1 MCSLYFRHDIMASHD
16 LKIRKIKACYGL
28 EGFGIYWAI
37 LETLAEISTVEGG
50 DTSMHLDSFLLAGLI
65 GTKRWRIV
73 DSIIRDFGLFEIEVR
88 KDDRE
93 YFYSRRLRRDFH
105 EGVILRGGAAQ
116 RPDMHEVDEDPE
128 ETAPPRVKTKRE
140 LTPEARKAMSE
151 GGRKG
156 KARLRPENKVDGKV
170 EPSKNKVE
178 PSENKVDGKVEPS
191 KSKVE
196 PSENKVDGKVEP
208 SKNKV
213 EPSENKV
220 DGKVEPSK
228 NKVEPSENKVDGKVE
243 PSKSKV
249 SGGDNRG
256 GKAPKTRRQEDI
268 SLPQPPQGG
277 FESVRAEIDKIEDE
291 WLRRT
296 VDSMLFPDTAYKAY
310 GLAFQKIY
318 NEVTGDDP
326 SFAKSA
332 KLPYGVIG
340 HAKEVFWLLM
350 PKREDGSTGRPSVGD
365 VIGAL
370 GQVREVFQK
379 AKASSF
385 IRSKPAMANLS
396 WLIEPNNFVK
406 VSEGVY
412 RDAPS
417 SSPTNTTPPPAARG
431 YSNAMWKREER
442 SEVVLSPDLQAIY
455 ERHQEEVKQ
464 RQHAN
469 DRRAEESEGGA
480 G

>member
-16 LKIRKIKACYGL
+16 LKIRKLKACYGL
-28 EGFGIYWAI
+28 EGIGIYWAI

-50 DTSMHLDSFLLAGLI
+50 DTSMHLDSFLIAGLI

-73 DSIIRDFGLFEIEVR
+73 DSIIRNFGLFEIEVR

-116 RPDMHEVDEDPE
+116 QANTQQQVEDTEEVAPAKDSGKRSYTMSDEQKKKQREYGARGGKKKKPSDSKAL
-128 ETAPPRVKTKRE
+128 ETESLTK
-140 LTPEARKAMSE
+140 
-151 GGRKG
+151 
-156 KARLRPENKVDGKV
+156 
-170 EPSKNKVE
+170 PSQK
-178 PSENKVDGKVEPS
+178 PSESLEKPS
-191 KSKVE
+191 DSKAFW
-196 PSENKVDGKVEP
+196 
-208 SKNKV
+208 
-213 EPSENKV
+213 
-220 DGKVEPSK
+220 
-228 NKVEPSENKVDGKVE
+228 
-243 PSKSKV
+243 
-249 SGGDNRG
+249 GDNRG
-256 GKAPKTRRQEDI
+256 GKAPKTRRQEDL

-277 FESVRAEIDKIEDE
+277 FESVRADIDKIEDE
-291 WLRRT
+291 GLRRT
-296 VDSMLFPDTAYKAY
+296 VDSLLFPDTAYRAY
-310 GLAFQKIY
+310 GLAFQQIY
-318 NEVTGDDP
+318 NEVTADDP
-326 SFAKSA
+326 SFAKSEM
-332 KLPYGVIG
+332 LPYGVIG
-340 HAKEVFWLLM
+340 HAKEVFWSLI
-350 PKREDGSTGRPSVGD
+350 PKQEDGSMGRPSVGD

-370 GQVREVFQK
+370 DRVREVFK
-379 AKASSF
+379 EALASSF
-385 IRSKPAMANLS
+385 LRSRPAMANLS
-396 WLIEPNNFVK
+396 WIIEPNNFVK
-406 VSEGVY
+406 VAEGNY

-442 SEVVLSPDLQAIY
+442 QEVVLSPDLQAIY